1 MLFDPERAALAV
13 PMNATERLQRTTG
26 LGRVGFA
33 KNPAGQ
39 TVLSTLHQAGAA
51 KIRLPAVYG
60 SDHAEAVLI
69 NTAGGLT
76 DGDRLETEVTVEPGA
91 DAVVTTQACERIY
104 RAAGNDAARIDNRL
118 TVTDGAKLAWLP
130 QETILFDG
138 GRVERSISVDLSD
151 DADFL
156 GVESLIL
163 GRESMGEAVKNGSVR
178 DHWRIRRGG
187 RLIFADG
194 FALDGDLA
202 ETIDRP
208 ALLSGNRYLS
218 TIICCRDNL
227 EGVLDPVRQALAE
240 VGAASVFGGKL
251 IARIACNNGQRLR
264 EVLARA
270 LEILMNGRPLPRV
283 WNV

>member
-1 MLFDPERAALAV
+1 
-13 PMNATERLQRTTG
+13 MNATERLQRTTG

-39 TVLSTLHQAGAA
+39 TVLTTLHQAGAA
-51 KIRLPAVYG
+51 KFRLPAVYG
-60 SDHAEAVLI
+60 SEHAEAVMI

-76 DGDRLETEVTVEPGA
+76 DGDLLETDVTVQAGA

-104 RAAGNDAARIDNRL
+104 RAASDEPARILNSL
-118 TVTDGAKLAWLP
+118 SVSGGAKLAWLP

-138 GRVERSISVDLSD
+138 GRVVRSTSVELSD

-163 GRESMGEAVKNGSVR
+163 GRESMGEAVKTGALR
-178 DHWRIRRGG
+178 DHWRIRRGE

-194 FALDGDLA
+194 FSLNGDVGQ
-202 ETIDRP
+202 TIDRL
-208 ALLSGNRYLS
+208 ALLSGYRYLS
-218 TIICCRDNL
+218 TIICCRANL
-227 EGVLDPVRQALAE
+227 DSVLEAVRQALAE
-240 VGAASVFGGKL
+240 AGAASVFGDKL
-251 IARIACNNGQRLR
+251 IARIACDSGPHLR
-264 EVLARA
+264 EVLGRV
-270 LEILMNGRPLPRV
+270 LGILMDGRPLPRV